1 MNNREFAEKMKA
13 RTEAYA
19 LRVIKAV
26 ESLPNKP
33 ACWDMGR
40 QLLRSATSVAA
51 NYRAACR
58 ARSTAEFISK
68 LGDVEEEADEALLWM
83 SLLIKAD
90 YMKAAKLEALQ
101 NEGTEILQ
109 IIVSSIKSTRPMA
122 ATASQKRRLDRLAAR
137 PATSPPP

>member
-1 MNNREFAEKMKA
+1 MKA

-68 LGDVEEEADEALLWM
+68 LGDGEEEADEALLWM

>member
-1 MNNREFAEKMKA
+1 MKA